1 MKKITEQSLVEM
13 SRNLK
18 TRLNET
24 AANQQDS
31 ISSKVGAFGT
41 NAYSTI
47 SNSVGD
53 FIQGMRGRKAGKDRP
68 YYNGHDGS
76 YYITDTNGN
85 PEPISPENR
94 PDLVRGD
101 ANKKPFYDQVK
112 NDYFWISAADEDVQ
126 YPVGDLYKSQHN
138 LPADTGGI
146 NTQSNVSKP
155 TTTNGAVEKYPN
167 GTTALEVGT
176 NKPIIWNNGQ
186 WGYVK

>member
-101 ANKKPFYDQVK
+101 ANKKPFYFK
-112 NDYFWISAADEDVQ
+112 R
-126 YPVGDLYKSQHN
+126 GLYHHEKITR
-138 LPADTGGI
+138 ATGCIRLFFSIKHG
-146 NTQSNVSKP
+146 
-155 TTTNGAVEKYPN
+155 
-167 GTTALEVGT
+167 
-176 NKPIIWNNGQ
+176 
-186 WGYVK
+186 